1 MAQAVQIADDDAGAH
16 GNVRLRRDSLAN
28 QISRVNPAPK
38 FSHHGTHFTGRVDLH
53 LDAGRRISHRAA
65 GSLNPADDFILH
77 SAIFCLDY
85 VSRHIWWEVK
95 GLPANAF
102 QDLFAGDLRVLRLS
116 RWDAA

>member
-1 MAQAVQIADDDAGAH
+1 MDY
-16 GNVRLRRDSLAN
+16 
-28 QISRVNPAPK
+28 
-38 FSHHGTHFTGRVDLH
+38 LH

-65 GSLNPADDFILH
+65 GSFLRLVVLVDMRGEALNPADDFILH

-102 QDLFAGDLRVLRLS
+102 QNLFAGDLRVLRLS